1 MSTFH
6 LVAALPNGGR
16 KSVFNRDRAQV
27 VEDVQE
33 FLRDGT
39 ITTKWGNTEKTRQAY
54 ELKIYETPEPYNKKL
69 SGPFDDFIKG
79 KRNQYSRFEKEA
91 QKRLDRKRHRVFI
104 VMPIQGDEYG
114 PQAER
119 SVFLEFTARF
129 SMIESVLDEFDCV
142 AIRIDREAPMGS
154 LVDRI
159 KQEIRRSQFV
169 VADLTDE
176 RPSCYFEVGYAEAL
190 QKPVIFVASKESV
203 VAPGTDTKVHFDI
216 HQNVQFF
223 ANHDELAKKVR
234 DVIEKNREA
243 LLERSAGA
251 ESLADIVTLIEAVRT
266 AA

>member
-1 MSTFH
+1 
-6 LVAALPNGGR
+6 
-16 KSVFNRDRAQV
+16 
-27 VEDVQE
+27 
-33 FLRDGT
+33 
-39 ITTKWGNTEKTRQAY
+39 
-54 ELKIYETPEPYNKKL
+54 
-69 SGPFDDFIKG
+69 
-79 KRNQYSRFEKEA
+79 
-91 QKRLDRKRHRVFI
+91 
-104 VMPIQGDEYG
+104 
-114 PQAER
+114 
-119 SVFLEFTARF
+119 
-129 SMIESVLDEFDCV
+129 
-142 AIRIDREAPMGS
+142 MGS